1 MIKSKEEG
9 QDNAATESN
18 NEEEDTEDDNEVK
31 SIYAIEEAKKYIF
44 PTLLDLLSI
53 DNDVVRE
60 MLIDKCNIDKMMVVP
75 QFEKFLEYLPQLQ
88 EAGNKTVVGCD
99 ADGKVVS
106 IDPNTFR
113 GFSDSIMTM
122 GYIEAPTSVFNNPE
136 KVLEVWAAKDI
147 RDRWPEF
154 AKHLADG
161 DKCQNI
167 GEAST
172 SQNFNPMVVYHQE
185 SSSSSDVKESS
196 TDTKDVNDIM
206 ASLAARG
213 ISIQKK

>member
-1 MIKSKEEG
+1 
-9 QDNAATESN
+9 
-18 NEEEDTEDDNEVK
+18 
-31 SIYAIEEAKKYIF
+31 
-44 PTLLDLLSI
+44 
-53 DNDVVRE
+53 
-60 MLIDKCNIDKMMVVP
+60 MMVIP

-88 EAGNKTVVGCD
+88 EAGIKTVVGCD

-106 IDPNTFR
+106 IDPNTFS
-113 GFSDSIMTM
+113 GFSDNIMTM
-122 GYIEAPTSVFNNPE
+122 GYIRAPTSVFNNSE
-136 KVLEVWAAKDI
+136 QVLEFWAAKDI

-154 AKHLADG
+154 ARQLEGGGA
-161 DKCQNI
+161 
-167 GEAST
+167 
-172 SQNFNPMVVYHQE
+172 QNFNPMVVYHQE